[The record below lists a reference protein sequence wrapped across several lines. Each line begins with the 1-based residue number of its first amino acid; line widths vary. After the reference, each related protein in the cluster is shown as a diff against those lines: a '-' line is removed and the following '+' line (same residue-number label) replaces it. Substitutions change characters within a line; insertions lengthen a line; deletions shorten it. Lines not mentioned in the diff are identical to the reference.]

1 MAIFENFPYTD
12 FHNLNLDWILEIVK
26 SLDSAV
32 AEKEDIGKLTYNGM
46 KFPFIVEPL
55 TLTDG
60 AGHETTYNIIV
71 AEV

>member
-1 MAIFENFPYTD
+1 MAVFENFPYTD

-26 SLDSAV
+26 TIDSTV
-32 AEKEDIGKLTYNGM
+32 AEKEDVGKLTYNGM
-46 KFPFIVEPL
+46 KFPFTVEPL

-60 AGHETTYNIIV
+60 AGQVTTYNIIV